1 MLNSLVMAT
10 WFWPMFVLAALL
22 ALAVLAFEILMI
34 VNAVQ
39 NDSLSGTARI
49 WWVVG
54 MLLVHPFVAI
64 ASYFTDYKKPR
75 RSVLKS

>member
-10 WFWPMFVLAALL
+10 WFVPMFVVAALL

-34 VNAVQ
+34 VNAV
-39 NDSLSGTARI
+39 NNASLSGTARA

-64 ASYFTDYKKPR
+64 AYYFTDYKKPR
-75 RSVLKS
+75 PSVQKS